1 MGFHVCRPATWQVN
15 LGESHDYECRNG
27 RTRNPSVFPGTDEF
41 APTQTFVKPR
51 GTTHRGRFVA
61 TFHADDR
68 AGATT
73 AEVVVSTSV
82 NLRIETESP

>member
-1 MGFHVCRPATWQVN
+1 MTMDPFGI
-15 LGESHDYECRNG
+15 
-27 RTRNPSVFPGTDEF
+27 PGTDEF

-61 TFHADDR
+61 TFYADDR
-68 AGATT
+68 TGATT

-82 NLRIETESP
+82 NLSIVTESP

>member
-1 MGFHVCRPATWQVN
+1 MGSEEGRPATIRQDS
-15 LGESHDYECRNG
+15 GESHDSKYRNG
-27 RTRNPSVFPGTDEF
+27 MTKDPFGIPGTDEF
-41 APTQTFVKPR
+41 APTQTFVRPR

-61 TFHADDR
+61 TFHAEDQ

-82 NLRIETESP
+82 ILR